1 MPCAPQRAARGRSPA
16 ARSWHCG
23 GSGTVSQRSHLPL
36 PASAPRTPKPA
47 LEGLHDAQR
56 TPPEREGSAGDA
68 GNERPRPPPTP
79 YPPER
84 KGCSPRNF
92 PAPTRRAREAQLC
105 AARLPAL
112 SPARRDRAAATQAA
126 SSRTAAAA
134 RTAYPDVPAASCAPG
149 RGSPASPDLLRDLG
163 IAAGPP
169 RGASEDI
176 GAAAE
181 PLESYGVPLACSL
194 GAIWLHVLVTH
205 QEGCAPRGSRRTH
218 TASARPAQP
227 PPAQRTALRPGPPS
241 ARPTPAPPPAE
252 TPAPAH
258 NRGGKTLAR
267 SGVGCPSPESPQ
279 AEDLGRPTRQ
289 FQVPSTQ
296 SRSPSCP
303 PSLSNF
309 PFSSSDRSDPLPG
322 FPPAKT
328 GAGSP
333 LPVAL
338 LWGRAPLPE
347 QRPAAGLDLPT
358 RNLGQACH

>member
-1 MPCAPQRAARGRSPA
+1 MSAPGRLPPHIHRSARAARPE
-16 ARSWHCG
+16 
-23 GSGTVSQRSHLPL
+23 TSQRPHAVPARPSCAPPGYLRSVRRGGTEPQRPRLLP
-36 PASAPRTPKPA
+36 PAPRPQPGPRTPMFPQLRALPA
-47 LEGLHDAQR
+47 EG
-56 TPPEREGSAGDA
+56 
-68 GNERPRPPPTP
+68 PRPLQT
-79 YPPER
+79 
-84 KGCSPRNF
+84 CS
-92 PAPTRRAREAQLC
+92 
-105 AARLPAL
+105 
-112 SPARRDRAAATQAA
+112 
-126 SSRTAAAA
+126 
-134 RTAYPDVPAASCAPG
+134 G
-149 RGSPASPDLLRDLG
+149 IWGSPQ
-163 IAAGPP
+163 GPP

-338 LWGRAPLPE
+338 LWGRAPLP
-347 QRPAAGLDLPT
+347 AAGLDLPT

>member
-258 NRGGKTLAR
+258 NRGGGGERPLR
-267 SGVGCPSPESPQ
+267 GVGWGVPLQNRPRQRIWAARLDSFKCLPPSHAALPAPRVSVIFPFPP
-279 AEDLGRPTRQ
+279 LTGPIRCRGFLPRRPA
-289 FQVPSTQ
+289 PGAPC
-296 SRSPSCP
+296 RSPCSGAER
-303 PSLSNF
+303 PSRQRAS
-309 PFSSSDRSDPLPG
+309 
-322 FPPAKT
+322 T
-328 GAGSP
+328 SP
-333 LPVAL
+333 LA
-338 LWGRAPLPE
+338 
-347 QRPAAGLDLPT
+347 T
-358 RNLGQACH
+358 